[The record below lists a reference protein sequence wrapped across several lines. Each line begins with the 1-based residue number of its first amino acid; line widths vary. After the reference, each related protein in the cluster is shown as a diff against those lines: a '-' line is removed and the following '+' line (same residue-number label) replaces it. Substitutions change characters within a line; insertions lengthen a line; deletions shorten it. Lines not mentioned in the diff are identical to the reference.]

1 MKSKTGSVIF
11 AFILGQ
17 AVQYAVM
24 AVSTSFAPRQ
34 QLIFCGCLGAVV
46 IVAFLFGTRVTADDV
61 MSRAILPP
69 PTPSG
74 VYEDEDQT
82 A

>member
-1 MKSKTGSVIF
+1 MRSKTGSVIF

-17 AVQYAVM
+17 IVQYFVM

-34 QLIFCGCLGAVV
+34 QLIFCGCLGGIV

-61 MSRAILPP
+61 TQRAILPP
-69 PTPSG
+69 MPS
-74 VYEDEDQT
+74 EEFENEDQI